1 MRPLLQADASDD
13 LFEEVWKMTSK
24 FYYDRNFGG
33 NDWDKV
39 GLPSRSCLHFDWL
52 MR

>member
-39 GLPSRSCLHFDWL
+39 GLPSPFCLHFDL
-52 MR
+52 VMR